1 MYAVMGWN
9 TVTLD
14 PDRVM
19 CFWYN
24 EMKDYNFQQNDFMEQ
39 AGHFTQIV
47 WKSTKKLGVGYTVGQ

>member
-9 TVTLD
+9 SVTLD

-19 CFWYN
+19 RFWYN
-24 EMKDYNFQQNDFMEQ
+24 EMNVYNFEQNDFMEQ

-47 WKSTKKLGVGYTVGQ
+47 WKNTKKLGVGYTVGQ